1 MPCPSGP
8 AQART
13 EKPFATSRPGAP
25 RRLRTIF
32 FGSSD
37 FAVPSLR
44 ALASAHDI
52 AAVYTQ
58 ADRPAGRGLKLTP
71 TPVKAA
77 AVPLGLDV
85 FTPEKLDAGFV
96 ALAAGLRPELLACVS
111 YGKILPA
118 ALLESATLGALNV
131 HPSLLPQYRGATPI
145 QAALREGRET
155 TGVSIIWMSPQMDAG
170 DIALQRSV
178 AIEAT
183 DDFAALHDRLAK
195 LGSDMLLEAAA
206 QLGEG
211 RLARTPQDHARATFT
226 KPLRK
231 EDLRI
236 DFNSDPLAVVNQ
248 VRSLSPKPGAWA
260 LVNGVR
266 VKVLEAEVSPRGNV
280 GVDGDAFAVA
290 CRGGVVRLLKVT
302 PEGKPA
308 MTGAEFARQLK

>member
-1 MPCPSGP
+1 MPCPSRP
-8 AQART
+8 AQTKT
-13 EKPFATSRPGAP
+13 EKPFATSSPGAP
-25 RRLRTIF
+25 RGLRTIF

-85 FTPEKLDAGFV
+85 FTPETLDAAFV

-111 YGKILPA
+111 YGKILPG

-170 DIALQRSV
+170 DIAIAQPV
-178 AIEAT
+178 AIEPAET
-183 DDFAALHDRLAK
+183 YGSLHDRLADAGAA
-195 LGSDMLLEAAA
+195 LLLEAATRM
-206 QLGEG
+206 GEG
-211 RLARTPQDHARATFT
+211 RLSRTPQDHAKATYT

-231 EDLRI
+231 EDLRVTF
-236 DFNSDPLAVVNQ
+236 DADARHVVDL
-248 VRSLSPKPGAWA
+248 VRSLSPKPAAWA
-260 LVNGVR
+260 LVKGVR
-266 VKVLEAEVSPRGNV
+266 VKILEAEVSLHADV
-280 GVDGDAFAVA
+280 GVDGDALAVA
-290 CRGGVVRLLKVT
+290 CRGGVVRLLKVI
-302 PEGKPA
+302 PEGKPP
-308 MTGAEFARQLK
+308 MTGAEFARQVK

>member
-1 MPCPSGP
+1 MPCPSRL
-8 AQART
+8 AQTKT

-37 FAVPSLR
+37 FAIPSLS

-111 YGKILPA
+111 YGKILPV

-145 QAALREGRET
+145 QAALREGLKT
-155 TGVSIIWMSPQMDAG
+155 TGVSVIWMSPRMDAG

-183 DDFAALHDRLAK
+183 DDFAALHDRLAR

-206 QLGEG
+206 QLDEG
-211 RLARTPQDHARATFT
+211 RLARTPQEHERATYT

-236 DFNSDPLAVVNQ
+236 DFDSDPLAVVNQ

-266 VKVLEAEVSPRGNV
+266 VKVLEAEVSPRGDV

-290 CRGGVVRLLKVT
+290 CRGGVVRLLRVI

-308 MTGAEFARQLK
+308 MTGAEFARQVK

>member
-1 MPCPSGP
+1 V
-8 AQART
+8 QTKT
-13 EKPFATSRPGAP
+13 EKPFATSSPGAP
-25 RRLRTIF
+25 RRLRSIF

-85 FTPEKLDAGFV
+85 FTPETLDAAFV
-96 ALAAGLRPELLACVS
+96 ALAAGLRPELLACAS
-111 YGKILPA
+111 YGKILPV
-118 ALLESATLGALNV
+118 ALLESATFGALNV

-170 DIALQRSV
+170 DIAIAQPV
-178 AIEAT
+178 AIEPAET
-183 DDFAALHDRLAK
+183 YGSLHDRLADAGAV
-195 LGSDMLLEAAA
+195 LLLEAATRM
-206 QLGEG
+206 GEG
-211 RLARTPQDHARATFT
+211 RLSRTPQDHAKATYT

-231 EDLRI
+231 EDLRVTF
-236 DFNSDPLAVVNQ
+236 DADARHVVNQ
-248 VRSLSPKPGAWA
+248 VRSLSPKPAAWA

-266 VKVLEAEVSPRGNV
+266 VKILEAEVSPRSNV
-280 GVDGDAFAVA
+280 GVDGDALAVA
-290 CRGGVVRLLKVT
+290 CRGGVVRLLKVI
-302 PEGKPA
+302 PEGKPP
-308 MTGAEFARQLK
+308 MTGAEFARQVK

>member
-1 MPCPSGP
+1 MPCPSRL
-8 AQART
+8 AQTKT

-37 FAVPSLR
+37 FAIPSLS

-111 YGKILPA
+111 YGKILPV

-145 QAALREGRET
+145 QAALREGLKT
-155 TGVSIIWMSPQMDAG
+155 TGVSVIWMSPRMDAG

-183 DDFAALHDRLAK
+183 DDFAALHDRLAR

-206 QLGEG
+206 QLDEG
-211 RLARTPQDHARATFT
+211 RLARTPQEHERATYT

-236 DFNSDPLAVVNQ
+236 DFDSDPLAVVNH

-260 LVNGVR
+260 LVNGVL
-266 VKVLEAEVSPRGNV
+266 VKVLEAEVSPRGDV

-290 CRGGVVRLLKVT
+290 CRGGVVRLLRVI

-308 MTGAEFARQLK
+308 MTGAEFARQVK